1 MPVPML
7 LDHSVAQRGLYPA
20 LVCRAARF
28 FYLRSVTANGCVEL
42 IACDA
47 KLFRPESDI
56 GRQLW
61 IDLLRIVWPFCVFFM
76 YGVGLVCFLYIVVL

>member
-1 MPVPML
+1 LIIWVL
-7 LDHSVAQRGLYPA
+7 VSAALYGLGVQGGPH
-20 LVCRAARF
+20 F
-28 FYLRSVTANGCVEL
+28 FYMRSVTANGFVEL

-47 KLFRPESDI
+47 KLFRPVGDI
-56 GRQLW
+56 GRHLW